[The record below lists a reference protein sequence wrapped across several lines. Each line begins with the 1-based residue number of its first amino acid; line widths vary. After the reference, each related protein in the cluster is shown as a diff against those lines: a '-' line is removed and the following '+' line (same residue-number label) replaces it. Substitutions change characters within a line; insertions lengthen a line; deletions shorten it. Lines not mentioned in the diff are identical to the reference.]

1 MDGMKLFAIYL
12 AVMNVLGVAVMWSDK
27 RRARLHRWRIPEK
40 VLFGVS
46 LLGGSAGTW
55 AGSICSATK
64 DEALVFCGRN
74 AAHSGLPGGTCNL
87 SGALICFITNCY
99 RRYVFSD

>member
-12 AVMNVLGVAVMWSDK
+12 VVMNVLGVAVMWSDK

-55 AGSICSATK
+55 AGMY
-64 DEALVFCGRN
+64 EALVFCDRN